1 MSPGSAAV
9 PGALT
14 VERPRK
20 RRLRFLDEP
29 YLSVQLDLERLQQ
42 DLRMLASRTGSPLP
56 ERMRQQL
63 GQMARQLGRLRRE
76 IRDHSE
82 AIEQERLRD
91 ERRLRGR

>member
-1 MSPGSAAV
+1 M
-9 PGALT
+9 
-14 VERPRK
+14 ERPRK
-20 RRLRFLDEP
+20 RPLRFLDEP
-29 YLSVQLDLERLQQ
+29 YLSVQLDLERLQR

-56 ERMRQQL
+56 ERMRRQL
-63 GQMARQLGRLRRE
+63 GKMARQLGRLRRE